1 MPKNQFSK
9 AQRTAIQGA
18 IAAAELHTS
27 GEIRVHVA
35 RQCKGDPMEEA
46 IVVFE
51 KLEMHQTKLRN
62 GILFYLSLEDH
73 KLAILGD
80 KGIND
85 NVPAHFWDAIRDKM
99 IGFFKKGEFTEGLME
114 GIALAGQQLKSAFPY
129 LEDDVDELSTTIS
142 FEE

>member
-1 MPKNQFSK
+1 
-9 AQRTAIQGA
+9 
-18 IAAAELHTS
+18 
-27 GEIRVHVA
+27 
-35 RQCKGDPMEEA
+35 MEEA

-129 LEDDVDELSTTIS
+129 LEDDVDELSNTIS